1 MQLEWYDE
9 RGADIRRLGGARVE
23 QGASL
28 SLSTPVSAECSAKS
42 SLGRSANAMG
52 AAWNSRGGLAS
63 EHAYTVP
70 EKWCS
75 TVVQLLYHTHNTA
88 KVPSAEQASSVVC
101 TTLVS
106 SHAQKT
112 SIT

>member
-9 RGADIRRLGGARVE
+9 RGAGIRRLGGARVE

-70 EKWCS
+70 DKSSAVHS
-75 TVVQLLYHTHNTA
+75 TAVVVPHTH
-88 KVPSAEQASSVVC
+88 
-101 TTLVS
+101 TTL
-106 SHAQKT
+106 
-112 SIT
+112 

>member
-1 MQLEWYDE
+1 MYAGLEVQE
-9 RGADIRRLGGARVE
+9 LSRAHLFRRVY
-23 QGASL
+23 S
-28 SLSTPVSAECSAKS
+28 SAKS
-42 SLGRSANAMG
+42 SLGRSANAMGG

-70 EKWCS
+70 DKSSAVHS
-75 TVVQLLYHTHNTA
+75 TAVVVPHTHTHNTV
-88 KVPSAEQASSVVC
+88 KVPSAKQASSVVN
-101 TTLVS
+101 TTLVL